1 MASSKELELA
11 VKIAGKLDASYGNAL
26 SGAAKQANAWSK
38 TAQKAAQIATAAFAA
53 VGTATAAATVVS
65 VKNAISYE
73 SSMADVAKVVDGLK
87 DDNGELTAQYYEMSD
102 ALLELSTRI
111 PMTAEELTQ
120 IAAAAG
126 QSGIARK
133 EIVGFAED
141 AAKMG
146 VAFDTTAD
154 QAGTW
159 MAQWRTAFKMNQKEV
174 TTLAD
179 QINYLGNVSGANALQ
194 LSGIVTAVGS
204 LGDVGGLSAAQ
215 IAAIGDTMASVGVGE
230 DVAATGIAKMITT
243 MTAGSAA
250 TEKQSKVLKKLGIDA
265 TALADRMQTDAQGA
279 ITDFMEA
286 LQKLPKAEQA
296 AALKNYFGQESIKP
310 ISALY
315 TNLDELKKHFDQ
327 VADAS
332 LYAGSMEDEYASR
345 SATTENSIQ
354 LAKNALMRLSIT
366 YGQMFAP
373 YVKLAADK
381 VTEFLNKLT
390 EMKPQMEAV
399 FGWIMSHGKEIAAT
413 IGGIG
418 TALGGVAA
426 ASKAKGAIDIGKQLL
441 GLGGNDTAGKGAT
454 KKIKTSLVQ
463 QITDIAT
470 TASQTWKQT
479 RELAAVDGAGPLALL
494 GTLPGAALSSA
505 ADTKPVQGVTG
516 YIARVKE
523 SFAGLNLGNLGNEDG
538 LVQRVAKQIGGQLQT
553 GIQAISE
560 SAPAQALQ
568 QKISGIVQMGA
579 GAIGKAQNIAG
590 KITGGIGGAI
600 SKGIGAVSGS
610 GAAGNF
616 VTGTIGSGGLDL
628 ISAVGGNITS
638 LTSRL
643 PAAANL
649 ISTAFGPLAG
659 IFGSILSSA
668 LPIVAVVSSIIA
680 VISIM
685 GDHLDDV
692 RTAIGNVF
700 GEQGLAV
707 FDGAKA
713 AIQNVGNTIAQAF
726 SPEKLAT
733 VRSAITGMF
742 GEGAGAAF
750 DGVVQIV
757 QSVVGVL
764 GQLVT
769 FSTTYVKPIITE
781 IFSFVTQTV
790 LPGIMQAFST
800 AAPYISQIVSGLGS
814 VILQVATMIAQ
825 AIQAAL
831 PVIMAVIQGV
841 LAAFQVA
848 VPVILSVVQS
858 LVASFQAI
866 VTSIQGIFDG
876 LIAFVTGVFTGNWS
890 QAWEGIKQIFGNA
903 FNALVELAKVP
914 INAVIA
920 LINGAIDGINSL
932 TGGGISIP
940 DWVPVA
946 GGQTFSLKLNK
957 IPALAHG
964 GFTQGVSIAG
974 EAGTEA
980 VISFMPTVRSAN
992 INTWQQAGRMLG
1004 VNQQQAAAVAGAAQP
1019 AASASSVVVIP
1030 AAVQSLMQQY
1040 AGATQGEAL
1049 AFADRQVEMAT
1060 ADPLPLALTG
1070 DGGNSGTDTEPTDD
1084 DDRPHSAPQTGGSS
1098 SGNGGAV
1105 YQYAPQF
1112 IFQGSANR
1120 EDVEAANK
1128 MGMTEFRRMMEQ
1140 YEKDNS
1146 RRRF

>member
-279 ITDFMEA
+279 IIDFMEA

-390 EMKPQMEAV
+390 EMKPQMEAA

-538 LVQRVAKQIGGQLQT
+538 LVQRVTKHIGGQLQT

-568 QKISGIVQMGA
+568 QKISSIVQMGA

-600 SKGIGAVSGS
+600 GKGIGAIS
-610 GAAGNF
+610 GAAGNL

-628 ISAVGGNITS
+628 ISAVGGNIAS

-649 ISTAFGPLAG
+649 IGTAFGPLTG

-692 RTAIGNVF
+692 RAAIGNVF

-713 AIQNVGNTIAQAF
+713 AIQNVGDTIAQAF

-831 PVIMAVIQGV
+831 PVVMAVIQGV

-866 VTSIQGIFDG
+866 VTSIQGVFDG

-1060 ADPLPLALTG
+1060 AAPLPLALTG
-1070 DGGNSGTDTEPTDD
+1070 DGGNPGTDTEPTDG

-1098 SGNGGAV
+1098 NGNGGAV

>member
-279 ITDFMEA
+279 IIDFMEA

-390 EMKPQMEAV
+390 EMKPQMEAA

-600 SKGIGAVSGS
+600 SKGIGAVS

-890 QAWEGIKQIFGNA
+890 QAWESIKQIFGNA

>member
-87 DDNGELTAQYYEMSD
+87 DDNGELTAQYYGMSD
-102 ALLELSTRI
+102 ALLKLSTRI
-111 PMTAEELTQ
+111 PVTAKGLTQ

-194 LSGIVTAVGS
+194 LSSIVTAVGS

-279 ITDFMEA
+279 IIDFMEA

-315 TNLDELKKHFDQ
+315 TNLDELKKHFNQ

-390 EMKPQMEAV
+390 EMKPQMEAA

-413 IGGIG
+413 IGGIA
-418 TALGGVAA
+418 TALGGAAA

-441 GLGGNDTAGKGAT
+441 GLGGNDAAGKGAT

-463 QITDIAT
+463 QITDIAA

-505 ADTKPVQGVTG
+505 ADTKPAQAVTG

-538 LVQRVAKQIGGQLQT
+538 LVQRVTKHIGGQLQT

-568 QKISGIVQMGA
+568 QKISSIVQMGA

-600 SKGIGAVSGS
+600 GKGIGAIS
-610 GAAGNF
+610 GAAGNL
-616 VTGTIGSGGLDL
+616 VTGTIDSGGLDL
-628 ISAVGGNITS
+628 ISAVGGNIAS

-649 ISTAFGPLAG
+649 IGTAFGPLTG

-692 RTAIGNVF
+692 RAAIGNVF

-713 AIQNVGNTIAQAF
+713 AIQNVGDTIAQAF

-866 VTSIQGIFDG
+866 ITSIQGIFDG
-876 LIAFVTGVFTGNWS
+876 LITFVTGVFTGNWG
-890 QAWEGIKQIFGNA
+890 QAWEGVKQIFGNA
-903 FNALVELAKVP
+903 FNALVELAKAP

-1070 DGGNSGTDTEPTDD
+1070 DGGNPGTDTEPTDG
-1084 DDRPHSAPQTGGSS
+1084 DDRPHSAPQAGGSS
-1098 SGNGGAV
+1098 NGNGGAV

>member
-53 VGTATAAATVVS
+53 VGTATAAATVAS

-279 ITDFMEA
+279 IIDFMEA

-315 TNLDELKKHFDQ
+315 TNLDELKKHFNQ

-390 EMKPQMEAV
+390 EMKPQMEAA

-413 IGGIG
+413 IGGIA
-418 TALGGVAA
+418 TALGGAA
-426 ASKAKGAIDIGKQLL
+426 VASKAKGAIDLGKQLL
-441 GLGGNDTAGKGAT
+441 GLGGNDAAGKGTT

-463 QITDIAT
+463 QITDIAA

-505 ADTKPVQGVTG
+505 ADTKPAQAVTG

-538 LVQRVAKQIGGQLQT
+538 LVQRVTKHIGGQLQT

-568 QKISGIVQMGA
+568 QKISSIVQMGA

-600 SKGIGAVSGS
+600 GKGIGAIS
-610 GAAGNF
+610 GAAGNL

-628 ISAVGGNITS
+628 ISAVGGNIAS

-649 ISTAFGPLAG
+649 IGTAFGPLAG

-692 RTAIGNVF
+692 RAAIGNVF

-713 AIQNVGNTIAQAF
+713 AIQNVGDTIAQAF

-831 PVIMAVIQGV
+831 PVVMAVIQGV

-848 VPVILSVVQS
+848 VPAILSVVQS

-866 VTSIQGIFDG
+866 VTSIQGVFDG

-890 QAWEGIKQIFGNA
+890 QAWEGVKQIFGNA

-1070 DGGNSGTDTEPTDD
+1070 DGGNPGTDTEPTDD

>member
-265 TALADRMQTDAQGA
+265 TDLANRMQTDAQGA
-279 ITDFMEA
+279 IIDFMEA

-315 TNLDELKKHFDQ
+315 TNLDELKKHFNQ

-390 EMKPQMEAV
+390 EMKPQMEAA

-505 ADTKPVQGVTG
+505 ADTKPIQAVTG

-600 SKGIGAVSGS
+600 SKGIGAVSG
-610 GAAGNF
+610 AAGNF

-668 LPIVAVVSSIIA
+668 LPIVAVVSSVIA

-866 VTSIQGIFDG
+866 ISSIQGVFDG
-876 LIAFVTGVFTGNWS
+876 LITFVTGVFTGNWGR
-890 QAWEGIKQIFGNA
+890 AWEGVKQIFGNA

-1070 DGGNSGTDTEPTDD
+1070 DGGNSGTDTEPTDG
-1084 DDRPHSAPQTGGSS
+1084 DDRPHSAPKTGGSS
-1098 SGNGGAV
+1098 NGNGGAV

>member
-194 LSGIVTAVGS
+194 LSSIVTAVGS

-265 TALADRMQTDAQGA
+265 TTLADRMQTDAQGA
-279 ITDFMEA
+279 IIDFMEA

-315 TNLDELKKHFDQ
+315 TNLDELKKHFNQ

-390 EMKPQMEAV
+390 EMKPQMEAA

-413 IGGIG
+413 IGGIA
-418 TALGGVAA
+418 TALGGVAV

-441 GLGGNDTAGKGAT
+441 GLGGNDAAGKGAT

-463 QITDIAT
+463 QITDIAA

-505 ADTKPVQGVTG
+505 ADTKPAQAVTG

-538 LVQRVAKQIGGQLQT
+538 LVQRVTKHIGGQLQT

-568 QKISGIVQMGA
+568 QKISRIVQMGA

-600 SKGIGAVSGS
+600 GKGIGAVSG
-610 GAAGNF
+610 AAGNL

-628 ISAVGGNITS
+628 IGAVGGNIAS

-649 ISTAFGPLAG
+649 IGTAFGPLTG

-680 VISIM
+680 AISIM

-707 FDGAKA
+707 FDGARA
-713 AIQNVGNTIAQAF
+713 AIQNVGDTIAQAF

-831 PVIMAVIQGV
+831 PVVMAVIQGV

-866 VTSIQGIFDG
+866 ITSIQGVFDG

-1040 AGATQGEAL
+1040 AGATRDEAL

-1060 ADPLPLALTG
+1060 AAPLPLALTG
-1070 DGGNSGTDTEPTDD
+1070 DGGNPGTDTEPTDG

-1098 SGNGGAV
+1098 NGNGGAV

>member
-204 LGDVGGLSAAQ
+204 LGDVGGLRAAQ

-600 SKGIGAVSGS
+600 SKGIGAVSG
-610 GAAGNF
+610 AAGNF

-866 VTSIQGIFDG
+866 ITSIQGIFDG
-876 LIAFVTGVFTGNWS
+876 LITFVTGVFTGNWS

-903 FNALVELAKVP
+903 FNALIELAKVP

>member
-53 VGTATAAATVVS
+53 VGTATAAATVAS

-265 TALADRMQTDAQGA
+265 TDLANRMQTDAQGA
-279 ITDFMEA
+279 IIDFMEA

-390 EMKPQMEAV
+390 EMKPQMEAA

-413 IGGIG
+413 IGGIA
-418 TALGGVAA
+418 TALGGAA
-426 ASKAKGAIDIGKQLL
+426 VASKAKGAIDIGKQLL
-441 GLGGNDTAGKGAT
+441 GLGGNDAAGKGAT

-463 QITDIAT
+463 QITDIAA

-505 ADTKPVQGVTG
+505 ADTKPAQAVTG

-538 LVQRVAKQIGGQLQT
+538 LVQRMTKHIGGQLQT

-568 QKISGIVQMGA
+568 QKISSIVQMGA

-600 SKGIGAVSGS
+600 GKGIGAIS
-610 GAAGNF
+610 GAAGNL

-628 ISAVGGNITS
+628 ISAVGGNIAS

-649 ISTAFGPLAG
+649 IGTAFGPLTG

-692 RTAIGNVF
+692 RAAIGNVF

-713 AIQNVGNTIAQAF
+713 AIQNVGDTIAQAF

-866 VTSIQGIFDG
+866 VTSIQGVFDG

-1030 AAVQSLMQQY
+1030 AAVQNLMQQY
-1040 AGATQGEAL
+1040 AGTTQGEAL

-1070 DGGNSGTDTEPTDD
+1070 DGGNPGTDTEPTDG
-1084 DDRPHSAPQTGGSS
+1084 DDRPHSAPQNGGSN
-1098 SGNGGAV
+1098 GNGGAV

-1128 MGMTEFRRMMEQ
+1128 MGMAEFRRMMEQ

>member
-146 VAFDTTAD
+146 VALDTTAD

-279 ITDFMEA
+279 IIDFMEA

-315 TNLDELKKHFDQ
+315 TNLDELKKHFNQ

-390 EMKPQMEAV
+390 EMKPQMEAA

-413 IGGIG
+413 IGGIA
-418 TALGGVAA
+418 TALGGAA
-426 ASKAKGAIDIGKQLL
+426 VASKAKGAIDIGKQLL
-441 GLGGNDTAGKGAT
+441 GLGGNDAAGKGTT

-463 QITDIAT
+463 QITDIAA

-505 ADTKPVQGVTG
+505 ADTKPAQAVTG

-538 LVQRVAKQIGGQLQT
+538 LVQRVTKHIGGQLQT

-568 QKISGIVQMGA
+568 QKISSIVQMGA

-600 SKGIGAVSGS
+600 GKGIGAIS
-610 GAAGNF
+610 GAAGNL

-628 ISAVGGNITS
+628 ISAVGGNIAS

-649 ISTAFGPLAG
+649 IGTAFGPLAG

-713 AIQNVGNTIAQAF
+713 AIQNVGDTIAQAF

-825 AIQAAL
+825 AIQTAL

-866 VTSIQGIFDG
+866 VTSIQGVFDG

-890 QAWEGIKQIFGNA
+890 QAWEGVKQIFGNA

-1070 DGGNSGTDTEPTDD
+1070 DGGNPGTDTEPTDG

-1098 SGNGGAV
+1098 NGNGGAV

>member
-38 TAQKAAQIATAAFAA
+38 TAQKAAQIATA
-53 VGTATAAATVVS
+53 
-65 VKNAISYE
+65 
-73 SSMADVAKVVDGLK
+73 
-87 DDNGELTAQYYEMSD
+87 
-102 ALLELSTRI
+102 
-111 PMTAEELTQ
+111 
-120 IAAAAG
+120 
-126 QSGIARK
+126 
-133 EIVGFAED
+133 
-141 AAKMG
+141 
-146 VAFDTTAD
+146 
-154 QAGTW
+154 
-159 MAQWRTAFKMNQKEV
+159 
-174 TTLAD
+174 
-179 QINYLGNVSGANALQ
+179 
-194 LSGIVTAVGS
+194 
-204 LGDVGGLSAAQ
+204 
-215 IAAIGDTMASVGVGE
+215 
-230 DVAATGIAKMITT
+230 
-243 MTAGSAA
+243 
-250 TEKQSKVLKKLGIDA
+250 
-265 TALADRMQTDAQGA
+265 LADRMQTDAQGA
-279 ITDFMEA
+279 IIDFMEA

-366 YGQMFAP
+366 YGQIFAP

-390 EMKPQMEAV
+390 EMKPQMEAA

-413 IGGIG
+413 IGGIA
-418 TALGGVAA
+418 TALGGAA
-426 ASKAKGAIDIGKQLL
+426 VASKAKGAIDIGKQLL
-441 GLGGNDTAGKGAT
+441 GLGGNDAT

-463 QITDIAT
+463 QITDIAA

-505 ADTKPVQGVTG
+505 ADTKPAQAVTG

-523 SFAGLNLGNLGNEDG
+523 SFAGLNLGNLDNEDG
-538 LVQRVAKQIGGQLQT
+538 LVQRVTKHIGGQLQT

-568 QKISGIVQMGA
+568 QKISSIVQMGA

-600 SKGIGAVSGS
+600 GKGIGAIS
-610 GAAGNF
+610 GAAGNL

-628 ISAVGGNITS
+628 ISAVGGNIAS

-649 ISTAFGPLAG
+649 IGTAFGPLAG

-692 RTAIGNVF
+692 RAAIGNVF

-713 AIQNVGNTIAQAF
+713 AIQNVGDTIAQAF

-866 VTSIQGIFDG
+866 VTSIQGVFDG

-914 INAVIA
+914 INAVIS

-1030 AAVQSLMQQY
+1030 ASVQSLMQQY

-1070 DGGNSGTDTEPTDD
+1070 DGGNPGTDTEPTDG

-1098 SGNGGAV
+1098 NGNGGAV

>member
-53 VGTATAAATVVS
+53 VGTATAAATVAS

-279 ITDFMEA
+279 IIDFMEA

-296 AALKNYFGQESIKP
+296 AALKNYSGQESIKP

-390 EMKPQMEAV
+390 EMKPQMEAA

-413 IGGIG
+413 IGGIA
-418 TALGGVAA
+418 TALGGAA
-426 ASKAKGAIDIGKQLL
+426 VASKAKGAIDIGKQLL
-441 GLGGNDTAGKGAT
+441 GLGGNDAAGKGAT

-463 QITDIAT
+463 QITDIAA

-505 ADTKPVQGVTG
+505 ADTKPAQAVTG

-538 LVQRVAKQIGGQLQT
+538 LVQRVTKHIGGQLQT

-568 QKISGIVQMGA
+568 QKISSIVQMGA

-600 SKGIGAVSGS
+600 GKGIGAIS
-610 GAAGNF
+610 GAAGNL

-628 ISAVGGNITS
+628 ISAVGGNIAS

-649 ISTAFGPLAG
+649 IGTAFGPLTG

-692 RTAIGNVF
+692 RAAIGKVF

-713 AIQNVGNTIAQAF
+713 AIQNVGDTIAQAF

-781 IFSFVTQTV
+781 IFGFVTQTV

-866 VTSIQGIFDG
+866 VASIQGVFDG

-890 QAWEGIKQIFGNA
+890 QAWEGVKQIFGNA

-1030 AAVQSLMQQY
+1030 AAVQTLMQQY

-1070 DGGNSGTDTEPTDD
+1070 DGSNPGTDTEPTDG

-1098 SGNGGAV
+1098 NGNGGAV

>member
-53 VGTATAAATVVS
+53 VGTATAAATVAS

-194 LSGIVTAVGS
+194 LSSIVTAVGS

-215 IAAIGDTMASVGVGE
+215 IAAIGDTMVSVGVGE

-265 TALADRMQTDAQGA
+265 TDLANRMQTDAQGA
-279 ITDFMEA
+279 IIDFMEA

-315 TNLDELKKHFDQ
+315 TNLDELKKHFNQ

-390 EMKPQMEAV
+390 EMKPQMEAA

-505 ADTKPVQGVTG
+505 ADTKPVQAVTG

-538 LVQRVAKQIGGQLQT
+538 LAQRVAKQIGGQLQT

-568 QKISGIVQMGA
+568 QKISSIVQMGA

-600 SKGIGAVSGS
+600 GKGIGAIS

-713 AIQNVGNTIAQAF
+713 AIQNVGNSIAQAF

-831 PVIMAVIQGV
+831 PVVMAVIQGV

-866 VTSIQGIFDG
+866 VTSIQGVFDG

-1060 ADPLPLALTG
+1060 AAPLPLALTG
-1070 DGGNSGTDTEPTDD
+1070 EGGKPGTDTEPTDG

-1098 SGNGGAV
+1098 NGNGGAV

>member
-215 IAAIGDTMASVGVGE
+215 IAAIGDTMTSVGVGE

-279 ITDFMEA
+279 IIDFMEA

-390 EMKPQMEAV
+390 EMKPQMEAA

-441 GLGGNDTAGKGAT
+441 GLGGNDTAGKGTT

-470 TASQTWKQT
+470 TASQTGKQT

-600 SKGIGAVSGS
+600 SKGIGAVS

>member
-279 ITDFMEA
+279 IIDFMEA

-366 YGQMFAP
+366 YGQIFAP

-390 EMKPQMEAV
+390 EMKPQMEAA

-413 IGGIG
+413 IGGIA
-418 TALGGVAA
+418 TALGGAA
-426 ASKAKGAIDIGKQLL
+426 VASKAKGAIDIGKQLL
-441 GLGGNDTAGKGAT
+441 GLGGNDAAGKGAT

-463 QITDIAT
+463 QITDIAA

-505 ADTKPVQGVTG
+505 ADTKPAQAVTG

-523 SFAGLNLGNLGNEDG
+523 SFAGLNLGNLDNEDG
-538 LVQRVAKQIGGQLQT
+538 LVQRVTKHIGGQLQT

-568 QKISGIVQMGA
+568 QKISSIVQMGA

-600 SKGIGAVSGS
+600 GKGIGAIS
-610 GAAGNF
+610 GAAGNL

-628 ISAVGGNITS
+628 ISAVGGNIAS

-649 ISTAFGPLAG
+649 IGTAFGPLAG

-692 RTAIGNVF
+692 RAAIGNVF

-713 AIQNVGNTIAQAF
+713 AIQNVGDTIAQAF

-866 VTSIQGIFDG
+866 VTSIQGVFDG

-914 INAVIA
+914 INAVIS

-1030 AAVQSLMQQY
+1030 ASVQSLMQQY

-1070 DGGNSGTDTEPTDD
+1070 DGGNPGTDTEPTDG

-1098 SGNGGAV
+1098 NGNGGAV

>member
-265 TALADRMQTDAQGA
+265 TTLADRMQTDAQGA
-279 ITDFMEA
+279 IIDFMEA

-315 TNLDELKKHFDQ
+315 TNLDELKKHFNQ

-354 LAKNALMRLSIT
+354 LAKNALMRLSIA

-390 EMKPQMEAV
+390 EMKPQMEAA

-413 IGGIG
+413 IGGIA
-418 TALGGVAA
+418 TALGGVAV

-441 GLGGNDTAGKGAT
+441 GLGGNDAAGKGAT

-463 QITDIAT
+463 QITDIAA

-505 ADTKPVQGVTG
+505 ADTKPAQAVTG

-538 LVQRVAKQIGGQLQT
+538 LVQRVTKHIGGQLQT

-568 QKISGIVQMGA
+568 QKISSIVQMGA

-600 SKGIGAVSGS
+600 GKGIGAVSG
-610 GAAGNF
+610 AAGNL

-628 ISAVGGNITS
+628 IGAVGGNIAS

-649 ISTAFGPLAG
+649 IGTAFGPLTG

-707 FDGAKA
+707 FDGARA
-713 AIQNVGNTIAQAF
+713 AIQNVGDTIAQAF

-831 PVIMAVIQGV
+831 PVVMAVIQGV

-858 LVASFQAI
+858 LVTSFQAI
-866 VTSIQGIFDG
+866 VTSIQGVFDG

-1060 ADPLPLALTG
+1060 AAPLPLALTG
-1070 DGGNSGTDTEPTDD
+1070 DGGNPGTDTEPTDG

-1098 SGNGGAV
+1098 NGNGGAV

>member
-538 LVQRVAKQIGGQLQT
+538 LVQRVAKKIGGQLQT

-600 SKGIGAVSGS
+600 SKGIGAVS

-876 LIAFVTGVFTGNWS
+876 LIVFVTGVFTGNWS

>member
-194 LSGIVTAVGS
+194 LSSIVTAVGS

-265 TALADRMQTDAQGA
+265 TDLADRMQTDAQGA
-279 ITDFMEA
+279 IIDFMEA

-315 TNLDELKKHFDQ
+315 TNLDELKKHFNQ

-390 EMKPQMEAV
+390 EMKPQMEAA

-441 GLGGNDTAGKGAT
+441 GLGGNDAAGKGAT

-505 ADTKPVQGVTG
+505 ADTKPAQAVTG

-538 LVQRVAKQIGGQLQT
+538 LVQRVTKHIGGQLQT

-568 QKISGIVQMGA
+568 QKISSIVQMGA

-600 SKGIGAVSGS
+600 GKGIGAIS
-610 GAAGNF
+610 GAAGNL

-628 ISAVGGNITS
+628 ISAVGGNIAS

-649 ISTAFGPLAG
+649 IGTAFGPLAG

-680 VISIM
+680 LISIM

-692 RTAIGNVF
+692 RAAIGNVF

-713 AIQNVGNTIAQAF
+713 AIQNVGDTIAQAF

-750 DGVVQIV
+750 DGVVRIV

-831 PVIMAVIQGV
+831 PVVMAVIQGV

-848 VPVILSVVQS
+848 VPAILSVVQS

-866 VTSIQGIFDG
+866 ISSIQGVFDG
-876 LIAFVTGVFTGNWS
+876 LITFVTGVFTGNWG
-890 QAWEGIKQIFGNA
+890 QAWEGVKQIFGNA

-1070 DGGNSGTDTEPTDD
+1070 DGGNPGTDTEPTDD

>member
-53 VGTATAAATVVS
+53 VGTATAAATVAS

-102 ALLELSTRI
+102 ALLEPSTRI

-265 TALADRMQTDAQGA
+265 TDLADRMQTDAQGA
-279 ITDFMEA
+279 IIDFMEA

-315 TNLDELKKHFDQ
+315 TNLDELKKHFGQ
-327 VADAS
+327 VADVS

-390 EMKPQMEAV
+390 EMKPQMEAA

-413 IGGIG
+413 IGGIA
-418 TALGGVAA
+418 TALGGAA
-426 ASKAKGAIDIGKQLL
+426 VASKAKGAIDIGKQLL
-441 GLGGNDTAGKGAT
+441 GLGGNDAAGKGAT

-463 QITDIAT
+463 QITDIAA

-505 ADTKPVQGVTG
+505 ADTKPAQAVTG

-538 LVQRVAKQIGGQLQT
+538 LVQRVTKHIGGQLQT

-568 QKISGIVQMGA
+568 QKISSIVQMGA

-600 SKGIGAVSGS
+600 GKGIGAIS
-610 GAAGNF
+610 GAAGNL

-628 ISAVGGNITS
+628 ISAVGGNIAS

-649 ISTAFGPLAG
+649 IGTAFGPLTG

-692 RTAIGNVF
+692 RAAIGNVF

-713 AIQNVGNTIAQAF
+713 AIQNVGDTIAQAF

-764 GQLVT
+764 GQLVA

-831 PVIMAVIQGV
+831 PVVMAVIQGV

-866 VTSIQGIFDG
+866 VASIQGVFDG

-890 QAWEGIKQIFGNA
+890 QAWEGVKQIFGNA

-1030 AAVQSLMQQY
+1030 ASVQSLMQQY

-1070 DGGNSGTDTEPTDD
+1070 DGGNPGTDTEPTDG

-1098 SGNGGAV
+1098 NGNGGAV

-1112 IFQGSANR
+1112 IFQGSASR

>member
-87 DDNGELTAQYYEMSD
+87 DDNGELTAQYYGMSD
-102 ALLELSTRI
+102 ALLKLSTRI
-111 PMTAEELTQ
+111 PVTAKGLTQ

-265 TALADRMQTDAQGA
+265 TDLADRMQTDAQGA
-279 ITDFMEA
+279 IIDFMAA

-315 TNLDELKKHFDQ
+315 TNLDELKKHFAQ

-390 EMKPQMEAV
+390 EMKPQMEAA

-418 TALGGVAA
+418 TALGGVAV

-441 GLGGNDTAGKGAT
+441 GLGGNDAAGKGAT

-463 QITDIAT
+463 QITDIAA

-505 ADTKPVQGVTG
+505 ADTKPAQAVTG

-538 LVQRVAKQIGGQLQT
+538 LVQRVTKHIGGQLQT

-568 QKISGIVQMGA
+568 QKISSIVQMGA

-600 SKGIGAVSGS
+600 GKGIGAIS
-610 GAAGNF
+610 GAAGNL

-781 IFSFVTQTV
+781 IFGFVTQTV

-831 PVIMAVIQGV
+831 PIIEAVIQGV

-848 VPVILSVVQS
+848 VPAILSVVQS

-866 VTSIQGIFDG
+866 ITSIQGIFDG
-876 LIAFVTGVFTGNWS
+876 LITFVTGVFTGNWG
-890 QAWEGIKQIFGNA
+890 QAWEGVKQIFGNA
-903 FNALVELAKVP
+903 FNALVELAKAP

-940 DWVPVA
+940 DWVPVV

-1070 DGGNSGTDTEPTDD
+1070 DGGNPGTDTEPTDD

>member
-53 VGTATAAATVVS
+53 VGTATAAATVAS

-87 DDNGELTAQYYEMSD
+87 DDNGALTAQYYEMSD

-265 TALADRMQTDAQGA
+265 TDLADRMQTDAQGA
-279 ITDFMEA
+279 IIDFMEA

-390 EMKPQMEAV
+390 EMKPQMEAA

-413 IGGIG
+413 IGGIA
-418 TALGGVAA
+418 TALGGAA
-426 ASKAKGAIDIGKQLL
+426 VASKAKGAIDIGKQLL
-441 GLGGNDTAGKGAT
+441 GLGGNDAAGKGAT

-463 QITDIAT
+463 QITDIAA

-505 ADTKPVQGVTG
+505 ADTKPAQTVTG

-538 LVQRVAKQIGGQLQT
+538 LVQRVTKHIGGQLQT

-568 QKISGIVQMGA
+568 QKISSIVQMGA

-600 SKGIGAVSGS
+600 GKGIGAIS
-610 GAAGNF
+610 GAAGNL

-628 ISAVGGNITS
+628 ISAVGGNIAS

-649 ISTAFGPLAG
+649 IGTAFGPLTG

-692 RTAIGNVF
+692 RAAIGNVF

-713 AIQNVGNTIAQAF
+713 AIQNVGDTIAQAF

-781 IFSFVTQTV
+781 IFGFVTQTV

-866 VTSIQGIFDG
+866 VASIQGVFDG

-890 QAWEGIKQIFGNA
+890 QAWEGVKQIFGNA

-1070 DGGNSGTDTEPTDD
+1070 DGGNPGTDTEPTDG

-1098 SGNGGAV
+1098 NGNGGAV

>member
-87 DDNGELTAQYYEMSD
+87 DDNGELTAQYYGMSD
-102 ALLELSTRI
+102 ALLKLSTRI
-111 PMTAEELTQ
+111 PVTAKGLTQ

-194 LSGIVTAVGS
+194 LSSIVTAVGS

-265 TALADRMQTDAQGA
+265 TDLADRMQTDAQGA
-279 ITDFMEA
+279 IIDFMEA

-315 TNLDELKKHFDQ
+315 TNLDELKKHFNQ

-390 EMKPQMEAV
+390 EMKPQMEAA

-413 IGGIG
+413 IGGIA
-418 TALGGVAA
+418 TALGGVAV
-426 ASKAKGAIDIGKQLL
+426 ASKAKDAIDIGKQLL
-441 GLGGNDTAGKGAT
+441 GLDGNDAAGKGAT

-463 QITDIAT
+463 QITDIAA

-505 ADTKPVQGVTG
+505 ADTKPAQAVTG

-538 LVQRVAKQIGGQLQT
+538 LVQRVTKHIGGQLQT

-568 QKISGIVQMGA
+568 QKISSIVQMGA

-600 SKGIGAVSGS
+600 GKGIGAIS
-610 GAAGNF
+610 GAAGNL

-628 ISAVGGNITS
+628 ISAVGGNIAS

-692 RTAIGNVF
+692 RAAIGNVF

-713 AIQNVGNTIAQAF
+713 AIQNVGDTIAQAF

-781 IFSFVTQTV
+781 IFGFVTQTV

-831 PVIMAVIQGV
+831 PIIEAVIQGV

-848 VPVILSVVQS
+848 VPAILSVVQS

-876 LIAFVTGVFTGNWS
+876 LIAFVTGVFTGNWG
-890 QAWEGIKQIFGNA
+890 QAWEGVKQIFGNA
-903 FNALVELAKVP
+903 FNALVELAKAP
-914 INAVIA
+914 INSVIA

-940 DWVPVA
+940 DWVPVV

-980 VISFMPTVRSAN
+980 VISFMPTVRSEN
-992 INTWQQAGRMLG
+992 IGTWQQAGRMLG

-1019 AASASSVVVIP
+1019 AANASSVVVIP

-1060 ADPLPLALTG
+1060 ADPMPLALTG
-1070 DGGNSGTDTEPTDD
+1070 DGGNPGTDTEPTDG
-1084 DDRPHSAPQTGGSS
+1084 DDRPHNAPQTGGSS
-1098 SGNGGAV
+1098 NGNGGAV

>member
-53 VGTATAAATVVS
+53 VGTATAAATVAS

-265 TALADRMQTDAQGA
+265 TDLADRMQTDAQGA
-279 ITDFMEA
+279 IIDFMEA

-390 EMKPQMEAV
+390 EMKPQMEAA

-413 IGGIG
+413 IGGIA
-418 TALGGVAA
+418 TALGGAA
-426 ASKAKGAIDIGKQLL
+426 VASKAKGAIDIGKQLL
-441 GLGGNDTAGKGAT
+441 GLGGNDAAGKGAT

-463 QITDIAT
+463 QITDIAA

-505 ADTKPVQGVTG
+505 ADTKPAQAVTG

-538 LVQRVAKQIGGQLQT
+538 LVQRVTKHIGGQLQT

-568 QKISGIVQMGA
+568 QKISSIVQMGA

-600 SKGIGAVSGS
+600 GKGIGALS
-610 GAAGNF
+610 GAAGNL

-628 ISAVGGNITS
+628 ISAVGGNIAS

-649 ISTAFGPLAG
+649 IGTAFGPLTG

-692 RTAIGNVF
+692 RAAIGNVF

-713 AIQNVGNTIAQAF
+713 AIQNVGDTIAQAF

-764 GQLVT
+764 GQLVA

-831 PVIMAVIQGV
+831 PVVMAVIQGV

-866 VTSIQGIFDG
+866 VTSIQGVFDG

-890 QAWEGIKQIFGNA
+890 QAWEGVKQIFGNA

-920 LINGAIDGINSL
+920 MINGAIDGINSL

-1049 AFADRQVEMAT
+1049 AFADRQVEIAT

-1070 DGGNSGTDTEPTDD
+1070 DGSNPGTDTEPTD
-1084 DDRPHSAPQTGGSS
+1084 DDRPHSAPQTGGGSN
-1098 SGNGGAV
+1098 GNGGAV

>member
-53 VGTATAAATVVS
+53 VGTATAAATVAS

-265 TALADRMQTDAQGA
+265 TDLADRMQTDAQGA
-279 ITDFMEA
+279 IIDFMEA

-381 VTEFLNKLT
+381 VAEFLNKLT
-390 EMKPQMEAV
+390 EMKPQMEAA

-413 IGGIG
+413 IGGIA
-418 TALGGVAA
+418 TALGGAA
-426 ASKAKGAIDIGKQLL
+426 VASKAKGAIDIGKQLL
-441 GLGGNDTAGKGAT
+441 GLGGNDAAGKGAT

-463 QITDIAT
+463 QITDIAA

-505 ADTKPVQGVTG
+505 ADTKPAQAVTG

-538 LVQRVAKQIGGQLQT
+538 LVQRVTKHIGGQLQT

-568 QKISGIVQMGA
+568 QKISSIVQMGA

-590 KITGGIGGAI
+590 KITGGIGEAI
-600 SKGIGAVSGS
+600 GKGIGAIS
-610 GAAGNF
+610 GAAGNL

-628 ISAVGGNITS
+628 ISAVGGNIAS

-649 ISTAFGPLAG
+649 IGTAFGPLTG

-692 RTAIGNVF
+692 RAAIGNVF

-713 AIQNVGNTIAQAF
+713 AIQNVGDTIAQAF

-781 IFSFVTQTV
+781 IFGFVTQTV

-866 VTSIQGIFDG
+866 VASIQGVFDG

-890 QAWEGIKQIFGNA
+890 QAWEGVKQIFGNA

-1070 DGGNSGTDTEPTDD
+1070 DGSNPGTDTEPTDG

-1098 SGNGGAV
+1098 NGNGGAV

>member
-279 ITDFMEA
+279 IIDFMEA

-315 TNLDELKKHFDQ
+315 TNLDELKKHFNQ

-390 EMKPQMEAV
+390 EMKPQMEAA
-399 FGWIMSHGKEIAAT
+399 FGWIMSHGKEIAST

-463 QITDIAT
+463 QITDIAA

-505 ADTKPVQGVTG
+505 ADTKPAQAVTG

-538 LVQRVAKQIGGQLQT
+538 LVQRVTKHIGGQLQT
-553 GIQAISE
+553 GIRAISE

-568 QKISGIVQMGA
+568 QKISSIVQMGA

-600 SKGIGAVSGS
+600 GKGIGAIS
-610 GAAGNF
+610 GAAGNL

-628 ISAVGGNITS
+628 IGAVGGNIAS

-649 ISTAFGPLAG
+649 IGTAFGPLTG

-831 PVIMAVIQGV
+831 PIIEAVIQGV

-866 VTSIQGIFDG
+866 ITSIQGIFDG
-876 LIAFVTGVFTGNWS
+876 LITFVTGVFTGNWG
-890 QAWEGIKQIFGNA
+890 QAWEGVKQIFGNA
-903 FNALVELAKVP
+903 FNALVELAKAP

-1070 DGGNSGTDTEPTDD
+1070 DGGNPGTDTEPTDG
-1084 DDRPHSAPQTGGSS
+1084 DDRPHSAPQAGGSS
-1098 SGNGGAV
+1098 NGNGGAV

>member
-279 ITDFMEA
+279 IIDFMEA

-315 TNLDELKKHFDQ
+315 TNLDELKKHFNQ

-390 EMKPQMEAV
+390 EMKPQMEAA

-413 IGGIG
+413 IGGIA
-418 TALGGVAA
+418 TALGGAA
-426 ASKAKGAIDIGKQLL
+426 VASKAKGAIDIGKQLL
-441 GLGGNDTAGKGAT
+441 GLGGNDAAGKGTT

-463 QITDIAT
+463 QITDIAA

-505 ADTKPVQGVTG
+505 ADTKPAQAVTG

-538 LVQRVAKQIGGQLQT
+538 LVQRVTKHIGGQLQT

-568 QKISGIVQMGA
+568 QKISSIVQMGA

-600 SKGIGAVSGS
+600 GKGIGAIS
-610 GAAGNF
+610 GAAGNL

-628 ISAVGGNITS
+628 ISAVGGNIAS

-649 ISTAFGPLAG
+649 IGTAFGPLAG

-713 AIQNVGNTIAQAF
+713 AIQNVGDTIAQAF

-890 QAWEGIKQIFGNA
+890 QAWEGVKQIFGNA

-1019 AASASSVVVIP
+1019 AASASNVVVIP

-1070 DGGNSGTDTEPTDD
+1070 DGGNPGTDTEPTDGG
-1084 DDRPHSAPQTGGSS
+1084 DRPHSAPQTGGSS
-1098 SGNGGAV
+1098 NGNGGAV

>member
-11 VKIAGKLDASYGNAL
+11 VKIAGKLDASYGSAL

-53 VGTATAAATVVS
+53 VGTATAAATVAS

-279 ITDFMEA
+279 IIDFMEA

-315 TNLDELKKHFDQ
+315 TNLDELKKHFNQ

-390 EMKPQMEAV
+390 EMKPQMEAA

-413 IGGIG
+413 IGGIA
-418 TALGGVAA
+418 TALGGAA
-426 ASKAKGAIDIGKQLL
+426 VASKAKGAIDIGKQLL
-441 GLGGNDTAGKGAT
+441 GLGGNDAAGKGTT

-463 QITDIAT
+463 QITDIAA

-505 ADTKPVQGVTG
+505 ADTKPAQAVTG

-538 LVQRVAKQIGGQLQT
+538 LVQRVTKHIGGQLQT

-568 QKISGIVQMGA
+568 QKISSIVQMGA

-600 SKGIGAVSGS
+600 GKGIGAISGT
-610 GAAGNF
+610 AGNL

-628 ISAVGGNITS
+628 ISAVGGNIAS

-649 ISTAFGPLAG
+649 IGTAFGPLTG

-692 RTAIGNVF
+692 RAAIGNVF

-713 AIQNVGNTIAQAF
+713 AIQNVGDTIAQAF

-825 AIQAAL
+825 AIQTAL

-866 VTSIQGIFDG
+866 VTSIQGVFDG

-890 QAWEGIKQIFGNA
+890 QAWEGVKQIFGNA

-1070 DGGNSGTDTEPTDD
+1070 DGGNPGTDTEPTDD

>member
-53 VGTATAAATVVS
+53 VGTATAAATVAS

-87 DDNGELTAQYYEMSD
+87 DDNGTLTAQYYEMSD

-215 IAAIGDTMASVGVGE
+215 IAAIGDTMVSVGVGE

-265 TALADRMQTDAQGA
+265 TDLADRMQTDAQGA
-279 ITDFMEA
+279 IIDFMEA

-315 TNLDELKKHFDQ
+315 TNLDELKKHFNQ

-390 EMKPQMEAV
+390 EMKPQMEAA

-426 ASKAKGAIDIGKQLL
+426 ASKAKSAIDIGKQLL
-441 GLGGNDTAGKGAT
+441 GLGENDAAGKGAT

-463 QITDIAT
+463 QITDIAA

-505 ADTKPVQGVTG
+505 ADTKPAQAVTG

-538 LVQRVAKQIGGQLQT
+538 LVQRVTKHIGGQLQT

-568 QKISGIVQMGA
+568 QKISSIVQMGA

-600 SKGIGAVSGS
+600 GKGIGAVSG
-610 GAAGNF
+610 AAGNL

-628 ISAVGGNITS
+628 ISAVGGNIAS

-649 ISTAFGPLAG
+649 IGTAFGPLTG

-692 RTAIGNVF
+692 RAAIGNVF

-713 AIQNVGNTIAQAF
+713 AIQNVGDTIAQAF

-848 VPVILSVVQS
+848 VPAILSVVQS

-866 VTSIQGIFDG
+866 VTSIQGVFDG

-1040 AGATQGEAL
+1040 AGATRDEAL

-1070 DGGNSGTDTEPTDD
+1070 DGGNPGTDTEPTDG

-1098 SGNGGAV
+1098 NGNGGAV

>member
-279 ITDFMEA
+279 IIDFMEA

-315 TNLDELKKHFDQ
+315 TNLDELKKHFNQ

-390 EMKPQMEAV
+390 EMKPQMEAA

-413 IGGIG
+413 IGGIA
-418 TALGGVAA
+418 TALGGAA
-426 ASKAKGAIDIGKQLL
+426 VASKAKGAIDIGKQLL
-441 GLGGNDTAGKGAT
+441 GLGGNDAAGKGTT

-463 QITDIAT
+463 QITDIAA

-505 ADTKPVQGVTG
+505 ADTKPAQAVTG

-538 LVQRVAKQIGGQLQT
+538 LVQRVTKHIGGQLQT

-568 QKISGIVQMGA
+568 QKISSIVQMGA

-600 SKGIGAVSGS
+600 GKGIGAIS
-610 GAAGNF
+610 GAAGNL

-628 ISAVGGNITS
+628 ISAVGGNIAS

-649 ISTAFGPLAG
+649 IGTAFGPLAG

-713 AIQNVGNTIAQAF
+713 AIQNVGDTIAQAF

-841 LAAFQVA
+841 LAALQVA

-890 QAWEGIKQIFGNA
+890 QAWEGVKQIFGNA

-1070 DGGNSGTDTEPTDD
+1070 DGGNPGTDTEPTDG

-1098 SGNGGAV
+1098 NGNGGAV

>member
-53 VGTATAAATVVS
+53 VGTATAAATVAS

-250 TEKQSKVLKKLGIDA
+250 TEKQSKVLKKLGIGA
-265 TALADRMQTDAQGA
+265 TDLADRMQTDAQGA
-279 ITDFMEA
+279 IIDFMEA

-390 EMKPQMEAV
+390 EMKPQMEAA

-413 IGGIG
+413 IGGIA
-418 TALGGVAA
+418 TALGGAA
-426 ASKAKGAIDIGKQLL
+426 VASKAKGAIDIGKQLL
-441 GLGGNDTAGKGAT
+441 GLGGNDAAGKGAT

-463 QITDIAT
+463 QITDIAA

-505 ADTKPVQGVTG
+505 ADTKPAQAVTG

-538 LVQRVAKQIGGQLQT
+538 LVQRVTKHIGGQLQT

-568 QKISGIVQMGA
+568 QKISSIVQMGA

-600 SKGIGAVSGS
+600 GKGIGAIS
-610 GAAGNF
+610 GAAGNL

-628 ISAVGGNITS
+628 ISAVGGNIAS

-649 ISTAFGPLAG
+649 IGTAFGPLTG

-692 RTAIGNVF
+692 RAAIGNVF

-713 AIQNVGNTIAQAF
+713 AIQNVGDTIAQAF

-781 IFSFVTQTV
+781 IFGFVTQTV

-831 PVIMAVIQGV
+831 PVVMAVIQGV

-866 VTSIQGIFDG
+866 VTSIQGVFDG

-992 INTWQQAGRMLG
+992 ISTWQQAGRMLG

-1070 DGGNSGTDTEPTDD
+1070 DGGNPGTDTEPTDGD
-1084 DDRPHSAPQTGGSS
+1084 ARPHSAPQTGGSS
-1098 SGNGGAV
+1098 NGNGGAV

-1112 IFQGSANR
+1112 IFQGSASR

-1128 MGMTEFRRMMEQ
+1128 MGMAEFRRMMEQ

>member
-53 VGTATAAATVVS
+53 VGTATAAATVAS

-265 TALADRMQTDAQGA
+265 TDLADRMQTDAQGA
-279 ITDFMEA
+279 IIDFMEA

-327 VADAS
+327 VADAG

-390 EMKPQMEAV
+390 EMKPQMEAA

-413 IGGIG
+413 IGGIA
-418 TALGGVAA
+418 TALGGVAV

-441 GLGGNDTAGKGAT
+441 GLGGNDAAGKGAT

-463 QITDIAT
+463 QITDIAA

-505 ADTKPVQGVTG
+505 ADTKPAQAVTG

-538 LVQRVAKQIGGQLQT
+538 LVQRVTKHIGGQLQT

-568 QKISGIVQMGA
+568 QKISSIVQMGA

-600 SKGIGAVSGS
+600 GKGIGALS
-610 GAAGNF
+610 GAAGNL

-628 ISAVGGNITS
+628 ISAVGGNIAS

-649 ISTAFGPLAG
+649 IGTAFGPLTG

-692 RTAIGNVF
+692 RAAIGNVF

-707 FDGAKA
+707 FDGAKT
-713 AIQNVGNTIAQAF
+713 AIQNVGDTIAQAF

-742 GEGAGAAF
+742 GEGGGAAF

-764 GQLVT
+764 GQLVA

-831 PVIMAVIQGV
+831 PVVMAVIQGV

-866 VTSIQGIFDG
+866 VASIQGVFDG

-890 QAWEGIKQIFGNA
+890 QAWEGVKQIFGNA

-1070 DGGNSGTDTEPTDD
+1070 DGSNPGTDTEPTDG

-1098 SGNGGAV
+1098 NGNGGAV

-1112 IFQGSANR
+1112 IFQGSASR
-1120 EDVEAANK
+1120 EDVETANK

>member
-215 IAAIGDTMASVGVGE
+215 IAAIGDTMVSVGVGE

-265 TALADRMQTDAQGA
+265 TDLADRMQTDAQGA
-279 ITDFMEA
+279 IIDFMEA

-315 TNLDELKKHFDQ
+315 TNLDELKKHFNQ

-390 EMKPQMEAV
+390 EMKPQMEAA

-413 IGGIG
+413 IGGIA
-418 TALGGVAA
+418 TALGGAA
-426 ASKAKGAIDIGKQLL
+426 VASKAKGAIDIGKQLL
-441 GLGGNDTAGKGAT
+441 GLGGNDAAGKGAT

-463 QITDIAT
+463 QITDIAA

-505 ADTKPVQGVTG
+505 ADTKPAQAVTG

-538 LVQRVAKQIGGQLQT
+538 LVQRVTKHIGGQLQT

-568 QKISGIVQMGA
+568 QKISSIVQMGA

-600 SKGIGAVSGS
+600 GKGIGAIS
-610 GAAGNF
+610 GAAGNL

-628 ISAVGGNITS
+628 ISAVGGNIAS

-692 RTAIGNVF
+692 RAAIGNVF

-841 LAAFQVA
+841 LAAFQLA
-848 VPVILSVVQS
+848 VPAILSVVQS

-1070 DGGNSGTDTEPTDD
+1070 DGGNPGTDTEPTDG
-1084 DDRPHSAPQTGGSS
+1084 DDRPHSAPQTGGSNN
-1098 SGNGGAV
+1098 GNGGAV

-1112 IFQGSANR
+1112 IFQGATSR

>member
-53 VGTATAAATVVS
+53 VGTATAAATVAS

-111 PMTAEELTQ
+111 PMTAEELTR

-265 TALADRMQTDAQGA
+265 TDLADRMQTDAQGA
-279 ITDFMEA
+279 IIDFMEA

-390 EMKPQMEAV
+390 EMKPQMEAA

-413 IGGIG
+413 IGGIA
-418 TALGGVAA
+418 TALGGVAV
-426 ASKAKGAIDIGKQLL
+426 ASKVKGAIDIGKQLL
-441 GLGGNDTAGKGAT
+441 GLGGNDAAGKGAT

-463 QITDIAT
+463 QITDIAA

-505 ADTKPVQGVTG
+505 ADTKPAQAVTG

-538 LVQRVAKQIGGQLQT
+538 LVQRVTKHIGGQLQT

-568 QKISGIVQMGA
+568 QKISSIVQMGA

-600 SKGIGAVSGS
+600 GKGIGAIS
-610 GAAGNF
+610 GAAGNL

-628 ISAVGGNITS
+628 ISAVGGNIAS

-649 ISTAFGPLAG
+649 IGTAFGPLTG

-692 RTAIGNVF
+692 RAAIGNVF

-713 AIQNVGNTIAQAF
+713 AIQNVGDTIAQAF

-764 GQLVT
+764 GQLVA

-781 IFSFVTQTV
+781 IFGFVTQTV

-866 VTSIQGIFDG
+866 VTSIQGVFDG

-914 INAVIA
+914 INAVIS

-1070 DGGNSGTDTEPTDD
+1070 DGGNPGTDTEPTDG

-1098 SGNGGAV
+1098 NGNGGAV

-1112 IFQGSANR
+1112 IFQGSASR

>member
-279 ITDFMEA
+279 IIDFMEA

-390 EMKPQMEAV
+390 EMKPQMEAA

-505 ADTKPVQGVTG
+505 ADTKPAQAVTG

-600 SKGIGAVSGS
+600 SKGIGAVSG
-610 GAAGNF
+610 AAGNF

-649 ISTAFGPLAG
+649 ISTDFGPLAG

-848 VPVILSVVQS
+848 VPAILSVVQS

-1070 DGGNSGTDTEPTDD
+1070 DGGNPGTDTEPTDD

>member
-279 ITDFMEA
+279 IIDFMEA

-366 YGQMFAP
+366 YGQIFAP

-390 EMKPQMEAV
+390 EMKPQMEAA

-494 GTLPGAALSSA
+494 GTLPGAALSGA
-505 ADTKPVQGVTG
+505 ADTKPIQAVTG

-523 SFAGLNLGNLGNEDG
+523 SFAGLNLGNLDNEDG
-538 LVQRVAKQIGGQLQT
+538 LVQRVTKQIGGQLQT

-568 QKISGIVQMGA
+568 QKISSIVQMGA

-600 SKGIGAVSGS
+600 GKGIGAIS
-610 GAAGNF
+610 GAAGNL

-628 ISAVGGNITS
+628 ISAVGGNIAS

-649 ISTAFGPLAG
+649 IGTAFGPLTG

-692 RTAIGNVF
+692 RAAIGNVF

-713 AIQNVGNTIAQAF
+713 AIQNVGDTIAQAF

-848 VPVILSVVQS
+848 VPAILSVVQS

-866 VTSIQGIFDG
+866 VTSIQGVFDG

-1040 AGATQGEAL
+1040 AGATRDEAL

-1070 DGGNSGTDTEPTDD
+1070 DGGNPGTDTEPTDG

-1098 SGNGGAV
+1098 NGNGGAV

>member
-102 ALLELSTRI
+102 TLLELSTRI

-194 LSGIVTAVGS
+194 LSSIVTAVGS

-265 TALADRMQTDAQGA
+265 TDLADRMQTDAQGA
-279 ITDFMEA
+279 IIDFMEA

-315 TNLDELKKHFDQ
+315 TNLDELKKHFNQ

-390 EMKPQMEAV
+390 EMKPQMEAA
-399 FGWIMSHGKEIAAT
+399 FGWIMTTARKGIA
-413 IGGIG
+413 
-418 TALGGVAA
+418 TALGGAA
-426 ASKAKGAIDIGKQLL
+426 VASKAKGAIDIGKQLL
-441 GLGGNDTAGKGAT
+441 GLGGNDAAGKGAT

-463 QITDIAT
+463 QITDIAA

-505 ADTKPVQGVTG
+505 ADTKPAQAVTG

-523 SFAGLNLGNLGNEDG
+523 SFAGLNLGNLSNEDG
-538 LVQRVAKQIGGQLQT
+538 LVQRVTKHIGGQLQT

-568 QKISGIVQMGA
+568 QKISSIVQMGA

-600 SKGIGAVSGS
+600 GKGIGAIS
-610 GAAGNF
+610 GAAGNL

-628 ISAVGGNITS
+628 ISAVGGNIAS

-649 ISTAFGPLAG
+649 IGTAFGPLAG

-668 LPIVAVVSSIIA
+668 LPIVVVVSSIIA

-692 RTAIGNVF
+692 RAAIGNVF

-713 AIQNVGNTIAQAF
+713 AIQNVGDTIAQAF

-825 AIQAAL
+825 AVQAAL
-831 PVIMAVIQGV
+831 PVVMAVIQGV

-866 VTSIQGIFDG
+866 VTSIQGVFDG

-1030 AAVQSLMQQY
+1030 AAVQNLMQQY

-1070 DGGNSGTDTEPTDD
+1070 DGGNPGTDTEPTDG

-1098 SGNGGAV
+1098 NGNGGAV

>member
-38 TAQKAAQIATAAFAA
+38 TAQKAAQIATAAFAT

-111 PMTAEELTQ
+111 PMTAEEPAQ

-179 QINYLGNVSGANALQ
+179 QINYLGNVSGANALH

-279 ITDFMEA
+279 IIDFMEA

-390 EMKPQMEAV
+390 EMKPQMEAA

-470 TASQTWKQT
+470 TASQTWEQT

-600 SKGIGAVSGS
+600 SKGIGAVSG
-610 GAAGNF
+610 AAGNF

-692 RTAIGNVF
+692 RAAIGNVF

-713 AIQNVGNTIAQAF
+713 AIQNVGDTIAQAF

-866 VTSIQGIFDG
+866 VTSIQGVFDG

-1040 AGATQGEAL
+1040 AGATQGEAM

-1070 DGGNSGTDTEPTDD
+1070 DGGNPGTDTEPTDG

-1098 SGNGGAV
+1098 NGNGGAV

>member
-279 ITDFMEA
+279 IIDFMEA

-315 TNLDELKKHFDQ
+315 TNLDELKKHFNQ

-390 EMKPQMEAV
+390 EMKPQMEAA

-413 IGGIG
+413 IGGIA
-418 TALGGVAA
+418 TALGGAA
-426 ASKAKGAIDIGKQLL
+426 VASKAKGAIDIGKQLL
-441 GLGGNDTAGKGAT
+441 GLGGNDAAGKGTT

-463 QITDIAT
+463 QITDIAA

-505 ADTKPVQGVTG
+505 ADTKPAQAVTG

-538 LVQRVAKQIGGQLQT
+538 LVQRVTKHIGGQLQT

-568 QKISGIVQMGA
+568 QKISSIVQMGA

-600 SKGIGAVSGS
+600 GKGTGAIS
-610 GAAGNF
+610 GAAGNL

-628 ISAVGGNITS
+628 ISAVGGNIAS

-649 ISTAFGPLAG
+649 IGTAFGPLAG

-713 AIQNVGNTIAQAF
+713 AIQNVGDTIAQAF

-890 QAWEGIKQIFGNA
+890 QAWEGVKQIFGNA

-1070 DGGNSGTDTEPTDD
+1070 DGGNPGTDTEPTDG

-1098 SGNGGAV
+1098 NGNGGAV

>member
-279 ITDFMEA
+279 IIDFMEA

-390 EMKPQMEAV
+390 EMKPQMEAA

-600 SKGIGAVSGS
+600 SKGIGAVS

-831 PVIMAVIQGV
+831 PIIEAVIQGV

-1084 DDRPHSAPQTGGSS
+1084 DRPHSAPQTGGSS

>member
-53 VGTATAAATVVS
+53 VGTATAAATVAS

-87 DDNGELTAQYYEMSD
+87 DDNGNLTAQYYEMSD

-215 IAAIGDTMASVGVGE
+215 IAAIGDTMVSVGVGE

-265 TALADRMQTDAQGA
+265 TDLADRMQTDAQGA
-279 ITDFMEA
+279 IIDFMEA

-315 TNLDELKKHFDQ
+315 TNLDELKKHFNQ

-390 EMKPQMEAV
+390 EMKPQMEAA

-441 GLGGNDTAGKGAT
+441 GLGENDAAGKGAT

-505 ADTKPVQGVTG
+505 ADTKPAQAVTG

-600 SKGIGAVSGS
+600 SKGIGAVSG
-610 GAAGNF
+610 AAGNL

-628 ISAVGGNITS
+628 ISAVGGNIAS

-649 ISTAFGPLAG
+649 IGTAFGPLTG

-707 FDGAKA
+707 FDGARA
-713 AIQNVGNTIAQAF
+713 AIQNVGDTIAQAF

-831 PVIMAVIQGV
+831 PVVMAVIQGV

-866 VTSIQGIFDG
+866 VTSIQGVFDG

-1030 AAVQSLMQQY
+1030 AAVQSFMQQY

-1060 ADPLPLALTG
+1060 AAPLPLALTG
-1070 DGGNSGTDTEPTDD
+1070 DGGNPGTDTEPTDG

-1098 SGNGGAV
+1098 NGNGGAV

-1112 IFQGSANR
+1112 IFQGVANR